1 MALTTSEEKQV
12 HHVLSVLSNLRHA
25 LSDYKDVR
33 SSRGW
38 SGSSTARKKLARA
51 ARKFQQAVLAEGWN
65 NQGRSLDQ
73 SAGHLMGRVEVC
85 ADAEKKFVPE
95 FAADTLDKIEDFEQ
109 ALQSRLEGPP
119 SMFPIT
125 ASDLTRRAG
134 LKNVPSVTKQ
144 LGRAINKDRKRR
156 GKAHLA
162 KRPRGKVATYREP
175 ELRQA
180 YPYLREGSPLKELI
194 ASALEIKW
202 GCVVSGPG
210 K

>member
-25 LSDYKDVR
+25 LCDHKDVR

-51 ARKFQQAVLAEGWN
+51 ARKFQQAVFAEGWN
-65 NQGRSLDQ
+65 NPGRSLDQ

-95 FAADTLDKIEDFEQ
+95 FAADTLDKIEDLEQ

-125 ASDLTRRAG
+125 FVDLTRLAG
-134 LKNVPSVTKQ
+134 LKDVRSVTKQ
-144 LGRAINKDRKRR
+144 LDRAINKGRQQS
-156 GKAHLA
+156 GKPKLA
-162 KRPRGKVATYREP
+162 KWKSGHNRRA
-175 ELRQA
+175 
-180 YPYLREGSPLKELI
+180 LRETDLRHAYGNLRNGSKLKECI
-194 ASALEIKW
+194 ASALEIK
-202 GCVVSGPG
+202 
-210 K
+210 